1 MEILTLKI
9 DRFATPRLGPFEE
22 LIADRELIAPDDVN
36 IPDLWHV
43 VEGLKESQPNAAAA
57 IYQAWIIAH
66 DLLLALRALEN
77 MPGDKARPGAITAT
91 EQDAIRTITGIRPDA

>member
-57 IYQAWIIAH
+57 
-66 DLLLALRALEN
+66 LLASSGRSNRAYASVN
-77 MPGDKARPGAITAT
+77 NRHP
-91 EQDAIRTITGIRPDA
+91 